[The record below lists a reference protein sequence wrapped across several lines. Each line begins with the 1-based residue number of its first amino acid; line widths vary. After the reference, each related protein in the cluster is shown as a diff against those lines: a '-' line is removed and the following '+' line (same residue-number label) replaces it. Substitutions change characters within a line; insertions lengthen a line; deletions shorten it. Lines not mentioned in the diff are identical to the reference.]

1 MWTGDDLQRLVS
13 RELSDYRLIVVSNRQ
28 PYVFR
33 IDDDG
38 VARGEMPPGGLTA
51 AIDPLMRACGGT
63 WIAQGGSAGD
73 RAAMDEQGR
82 IAVPGD
88 NPAYSLRLLN
98 LSDEENA
105 GYYYG
110 FANEGLWPLCHIA
123 YTEPLFDAAHF
134 GFYQSVN
141 RRFAD
146 LVLDEI
152 GSDPA
157 IVLIQDYHLALLPR
171 YIREINQDAII
182 GQFWHIPW
190 PGPDILRI
198 CPWQT
203 EILDGMLGNDLL
215 GFHLSG
221 DCQNFMN
228 CVAVN
233 LNAQID
239 PAYGLV
245 DYRNE
250 TTLVRP
256 FPISIDFDRLDQE
269 ARTSEVA
276 DEMARL
282 SVKLG
287 LNRGR
292 ILGLGIDRQ
301 DYTKGIPHRL
311 RAVERLLEKHPE
323 YRGRLVFLQAGA
335 ASRTNINSYMQ
346 LTVDIE
352 ATVNRINQRF
362 GHDGWQPVLYWPTS
376 LPAATFS
383 ALRRLAHFC
392 AESSLHDGMNLVAK
406 EYVASRIDDDGV
418 LILSAFAGAAQELTD
433 SLIINPYAA
442 EQFADAIHLALT
454 MDDGER
460 RQRMRRMRHTVREN
474 NIYKWAGRIMMHL
487 MQASTPDHS
496 PDHAAVD
503 QPADSPKPAPPGPAR
518 PDAPPDIHFPAF
530 SYAYGN
536 GNEIAGDALSHW
548 PDLLRR
554 IDGLPSVLLLLDFD
568 GTLSEIASRPEDA
581 SLRAGNAALLEEL
594 SRRDGYA
601 VGVISGRSLDD
612 VTERVG
618 VPGLVYAGN
627 HGLEISGGGMAYR
640 HPVADAAVSAMARAA
655 DNLAQALAGIPGA
668 TVENKGL
675 TLTVHYRR
683 TPVEQQGRV
692 TAIFR
697 DAVHPLLAG
706 GLCRVTVAKAALE
719 LRPAVDWHK
728 GRAVEL
734 IRYRVAPEAYPVY
747 IGDDATDEDAFRAAQ
762 DAGGAGVFVGP
773 SDGDTCAGWRLDSPA
788 DVTVTLSDL
797 VRL

>member
-1 MWTGDDLQRLVS
+1 
-13 RELSDYRLIVVSNRQ
+13 
-28 PYVFR
+28 
-33 IDDDG
+33 
-38 VARGEMPPGGLTA
+38 
-51 AIDPLMRACGGT
+51 
-63 WIAQGGSAGD
+63 
-73 RAAMDEQGR
+73 
-82 IAVPGD
+82 
-88 NPAYSLRLLN
+88 
-98 LSDEENA
+98 
-105 GYYYG
+105 
-110 FANEGLWPLCHIA
+110 
-123 YTEPLFDAAHF
+123 
-134 GFYQSVN
+134 
-141 RRFAD
+141 
-146 LVLDEI
+146 
-152 GSDPA
+152 
-157 IVLIQDYHLALLPR
+157 
-171 YIREINQDAII
+171 
-182 GQFWHIPW
+182 
-190 PGPDILRI
+190 
-198 CPWQT
+198 
-203 EILDGMLGNDLL
+203 
-215 GFHLSG
+215 
-221 DCQNFMN
+221 
-228 CVAVN
+228 
-233 LNAQID
+233 
-239 PAYGLV
+239 
-245 DYRNE
+245 
-250 TTLVRP
+250 
-256 FPISIDFDRLDQE
+256 
-269 ARTSEVA
+269 
-276 DEMARL
+276 MARL
-282 SVKLG
+282 SAKLG

-496 PDHAAVD
+496 PDHTAAD
-503 QPADSPKPAPPGPAR
+503 QPADTPKPARPGPAR

-536 GNEIAGDALSHW
+536 GNEIAGDVLSHW